1 MAIQAV
7 LDPSPLCLIAHL
19 APAPS
24 DVVWQN
30 TYLGQSSRMIRSW
43 SITFFIVILSIVW
56 FIPIVGLAGLLNL
69 CTIQKVWP
77 QLADA
82 LSRNEISKALVQTGL
97 PTLVISL
104 LNIGVF
110 YLYDCEDFLAI
121 EVCFFFVDFGHST
134 CQLARDDC
142 SSRC

>member
-7 LDPSPLCLIAHL
+7 LDPSPLCIIASS

-24 DVVWQN
+24 DIVWQN
-30 TYLGQSSRMIRSW
+30 TYLPHSNRMIRSW

-56 FIPIVGLAGLLNL
+56 LIPIASLAGLLNL
-69 CTIQKVWP
+69 CTIQKVSP

-82 LSRNEISKALVQTGL
+82 LAQNEISKALVQTGL

-104 LNIGVF
+104 LN
-110 YLYDCEDFLAI
+110 
-121 EVCFFFVDFGHST
+121 
-134 CQLARDDC
+134 
-142 SSRC
+142 